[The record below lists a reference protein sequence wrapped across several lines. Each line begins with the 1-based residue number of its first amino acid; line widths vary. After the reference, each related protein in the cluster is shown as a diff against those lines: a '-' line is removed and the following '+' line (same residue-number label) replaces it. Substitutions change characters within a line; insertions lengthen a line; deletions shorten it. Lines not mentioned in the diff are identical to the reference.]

1 MLYGLN
7 VINLKQGKYLMF
19 DGLAEVII
27 ALQNANAP
35 TYALLF
41 FLIWAFYKKNSNKNE
56 K

>member
-1 MLYGLN
+1 
-7 VINLKQGKYLMF
+7 MF
-19 DGLAEVII
+19 NGLADVII

-41 FLIWAFYKKNSNKNE
+41 FLIWAFYKKKSNKKE